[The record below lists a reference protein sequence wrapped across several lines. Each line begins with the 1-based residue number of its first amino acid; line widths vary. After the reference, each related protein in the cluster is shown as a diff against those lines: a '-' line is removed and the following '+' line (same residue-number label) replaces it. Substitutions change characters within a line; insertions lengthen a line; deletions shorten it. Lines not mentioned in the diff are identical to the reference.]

1 MLTRII
7 YEANF
12 ACFNFYCLTLTS
24 FTQTFSGTGGAI
36 PDNNNYVYFPITV
49 SGLSSSVIDSSFGLQ
64 SVCINLLHNNDYH
77 LTIQI
82 VAPDGTTI
90 DLSMNNGGTGN
101 NYTNTCFSGNAITS
115 ITAGSAPFSGNYIAQ
130 GILGNVNN
138 GQNGN
143 GTWQLKIRDQNFG
156 TSGTL
161 LGWNMTFG
169 NNPALPFVFS
179 YSNLPIVVLNTNGQT
194 IVDDPKIIAHMG
206 IIYNGLVLSIIY
218 QIPSIITMEILE
230 LK

>member
-1 MLTRII
+1 MKRILLVVT
-7 YEANF
+7 F
-12 ACFNFYCLTLTS
+12 SLLTLTS

-101 NYTNTCFSGNAITS
+101 NYTNTCFSGNATTS

-169 NNPALPFVFS
+169 NNPLPLFLV
-179 YSNLPIVVLNTNGQT
+179 LPICQLLSSTQT
-194 IVDDPKIIAHMG
+194 VKPLWMILKSLHTWELFTMD
-206 IIYNGLVLSIIY
+206 LVLSIIY

>member
-1 MLTRII
+1 MKRILLVLS
-7 YEANF
+7 F
-12 ACFNFYCLTLTS
+12 VVVSLTS
-24 FTQTFSGTGGAI
+24 KAQTFSGTGGAI

-115 ITAGSAPFSGNYIAQ
+115 ITAGSAPFSGI
-130 GILGNVNN
+130 IL
-138 GQNGN
+138 
-143 GTWQLKIRDQNFG
+143 LREF
-156 TSGTL
+156 
-161 LGWNMTFG
+161 
-169 NNPALPFVFS
+169 
-179 YSNLPIVVLNTNGQT
+179 
-194 IVDDPKIIAHMG
+194 
-206 IIYNGLVLSIIY
+206 
-218 QIPSIITMEILE
+218 
-230 LK
+230 